1 MAQLNYYD
9 PPKKT
14 YFDNLA
20 NKLTSSHNL
29 SSKDWWKTLKSFLS
43 TQDKASPPPL
53 KENDTIYTDDKE
65 KANLLNSYFK
75 TQSDLND
82 AGKELPHIIQSNP
95 NNLTQLVTNPTEV
108 KSILE
113 TLQTGKAFGPDNIN
127 NYVLKTCSSELSHP
141 LSKLFNLSLSL
152 SKAVYITPY
161 SVKTSYKTSSVEVAK
176 LKTSSISSSLV
187 QGSLPSVK
195 LC

>member
-1 MAQLNYYD
+1 M
-9 PPKKT
+9 
-14 YFDNLA
+14 
-20 NKLTSSHNL
+20 
-29 SSKDWWKTLKSFLS
+29 
-43 TQDKASPPPL
+43 
-53 KENDTIYTDDKE
+53 
-65 KANLLNSYFK
+65 LNSYSK

-113 TLQTGKAFGPDNIN
+113 TLQTGKASGPDNIN

-152 SKAVYITPY
+152 SKVPKAWKEANITPVFKKDDPTDCKNY
-161 SVKTSYKTSSVEVAK
+161 RPISLLSTLGKVMEKIVHKHVFNFFSANNVITSCNQA
-176 LKTSSISSSLV
+176 LSLAI
-187 QGSLPSVK
+187 PPPIN
-195 LC
+195 